1 MYIQLNN
8 YHYANEILYVL
19 KSVQNNTNSPISKLG
34 MQKLL
39 YLSASLAPIKEVVLS
54 IIKFLSYKRGPYSK
68 EIQNTLDHLVA
79 YNLVE
84 ITEFK
89 IYSEKS
95 ASALYKITN
104 DGIKVADMLIKYN
117 KEEEVNWWIDI
128 IVRISNLYAI
138 EIDMESTK
146 EFSGIEKIVKLV
158 YQDPTFKNVK
168 ENQVGSELIDLS
180 LKEGLTYELIQFF
193 KKYQEKHNV
202 PKFINDRCKIEFYL
216 LTFFEFLF
224 SKYLDEIL

>member
-19 KSVQNNTNSPISKLG
+19 KSVKNSTDLSISKLG
-34 MQKLL
+34 MQKIL
-39 YLSASLAPIKEVVLS
+39 YLSASLAPIKEIILS
-54 IIKFLSYKRGPYSK
+54 ILKFLSYKRGPYSK
-68 EIQNTLDHLVA
+68 DIQNTLDHLVA
-79 YNLVE
+79 YNLVK
-84 ITEFK
+84 ISEFK
-89 IYSEKS
+89 IYNEKS
-95 ASALYKITN
+95 ASALYKITD
-104 DGIKVADMLIKYN
+104 DGIKVVNELIKYN
-117 KEEEVNWWIDI
+117 KEEEINWWIDT
-128 IVRISNLYAI
+128 IVRISVLYTD
-138 EIDMESTK
+138 ELDMESTK

-168 ENQVGSELIDLS
+168 MNQTGSELIDLS

-193 KKYQEKHNV
+193 KKYQDTHNI
-202 PKFINDRCKIEFYL
+202 PQFLNERSKIEFYL

>member
-8 YHYANEILYVL
+8 YHHANEILYVL
-19 KSVQNNTNSPISKLG
+19 EAIHKSTNNPISKLG

-39 YLSASLAPIKEVVLS
+39 YLSASLAPLKEVILS

-79 YNLVE
+79 YNLVK

-89 IYSEKS
+89 VFSEKS
-95 ASALYKITN
+95 ASALYIITE
-104 DGIKVADMLIKYN
+104 DGINVVNTLTKYN
-117 KEEEVNWWIDI
+117 KEEELNWWIDI
-128 IVRISNLYAI
+128 IVKISNIYAI
-138 EIDMESTK
+138 ELDIGDTK
-146 EFSGIEKIVKLV
+146 EFTGIEKIVKLV

-168 ENQVGSELIDLS
+168 DNQVNSELIDLS
-180 LKEGLTYELIQFF
+180 QKEGMTYQLIEFF
-193 KKYQEKHNV
+193 KNYQLHHNI
-202 PKFINDRCKIEFYL
+202 PNFCSERNKIEFWL

-224 SKYLDEIL
+224 SKHLDEVV